1 MQRCNRCLMPVTKPG
16 LKFEDGVCQGCL
28 NYDKRETIDWNGRKD
43 YLKAICNRFCNEKGY
58 DCVIAV
64 SGGKDSHFI
73 VNKLTT
79 ECNMHPLLVTVTDSF
94 THTKAGLHNLR
105 NLHNMYDGYIYTINH
120 NLFVKATRWA
130 FEQTGNAL
138 MFVEYAIY
146 LIPCIIAER
155 FNIPLVFFGE
165 NSAYEY
171 GTTKRD
177 SYWANQAIHWLIYLI
192 FKDAEW
198 WDKGGISEIEL
209 KNIIPEM
216 TNIHTIFMS
225 YFYPWSSTEHLRVAK
240 LMGFKD
246 LDDTKEW
253 KRESTIEQFEQ
264 IDSYGYLLH
273 LWLRYPR
280 HGYQRVTD
288 IVSRSIREGLMNQKE
303 GMRLINKY
311 DPQFDRASLNDFC
324 NVCGYSTKQFWDIVF
339 NAPWNK
345 YYKEGVLK

>member
-1 MQRCNRCLMPVTKPG
+1 
-16 LKFEDGVCQGCL
+16 
-28 NYDKRETIDWNGRKD
+28 
-43 YLKAICNRFCNEKGY
+43 
-58 DCVIAV
+58 
-64 SGGKDSHFI
+64 
-73 VNKLTT
+73 
-79 ECNMHPLLVTVTDSF
+79 
-94 THTKAGLHNLR
+94 
-105 NLHNMYDGYIYTINH
+105 MYDGYVYTINH

-146 LIPCIIAER
+146 LIPCLIAER

-177 SYWANQAIHWLIYLI
+177 SYWANSAINWLIYSI
-192 FKDAEW
+192 FKDADW
-198 WDKGGISEIEL
+198 WDRGGISEIEL
-209 KNIIPEM
+209 KNIVPEM

-225 YFYPWSSTEHLRVAK
+225 YFYPWSSIEHLKIAK
-240 LMGFKD
+240 RMGFKD

-253 KRESTIEQFEQ
+253 NRESTIEQFEQ

-280 HGYQRVTD
+280 YGYQRVTD
-288 IVSRSIREGLMNQKE
+288 IVSRRIREGLMDKKE

-311 DPQFDRASLNDFC
+311 DPRFDRAALNDFC
-324 NVCGYSTKQFWDIVF
+324 NVCGYSTKGFWDIVF
-339 NAPWNK
+339 KAPWNK
-345 YYKEGVLK
+345 YYGEK